1 MKKIAF
7 FCIPATGHTNPML
20 PVAAELVKRGNV
32 VRFYSF
38 DEFKE
43 KIEATGAE
51 FISCTRFLPE
61 LTAEEEQNLKNVST
75 TEMAIQDIRATRAMD
90 EYLDGEFKSFQPD
103 VVYTDSACFWGKL
116 NAWKHKV
123 PMVVSTSTFAFNQLS
138 SKYMKNS
145 PRELYDMIAGLPKIS
160 KELKTLRPL
169 GYEVKSALSLVQ
181 SDNNTDSVVYTTSA
195 FQPYAESF
203 SECYAFVGP
212 SVFSKAKPQ
221 KNKKR
226 PLVYISMGTVINE
239 RPDFYNKCIA
249 ALKDMN
255 VDVIISC
262 GKAMDRK
269 LLGTLP
275 ANVKAYPSVDQLD
288 VLSKASAFIT
298 HCGMNS
304 VSESLYMAAPMVLY
318 PQTGEQYAV
327 ARKAAEIGAG
337 TMLKDDSAEGI
348 AKAVRTILD
357 NDAYQKAADACSKDF
372 RSAPG
377 TKGAAEFIENAPH
390 KAGGVDLLKELNK
403 AKGLF
408 TLCYWAVITSLILL
422 FGFLVGWQFVWI
434 IGVAGGVLSR
444 PITNI
449 ASGYLYKGLVKKHF
463 PKK

>member
-1 MKKIAF
+1 M
-7 FCIPATGHTNPML
+7 
-20 PVAAELVKRGNV
+20 
-32 VRFYSF
+32 
-38 DEFKE
+38 
-43 KIEATGAE
+43 
-51 FISCTRFLPE
+51 
-61 LTAEEEQNLKNVST
+61 
-75 TEMAIQDIRATRAMD
+75 
-90 EYLDGEFKSFQPD
+90 
-103 VVYTDSACFWGKL
+103 
-116 NAWKHKV
+116 
-123 PMVVSTSTFAFNQLS
+123 
-138 SKYMKNS
+138 
-145 PRELYDMIAGLPKIS
+145 
-160 KELKTLRPL
+160 
-169 GYEVKSALSLVQ
+169 Q
-181 SDNNTDSVVYTTSA
+181 SDNNTDSVVYTTRA

-212 SVFSKAKPQ
+212 SVFSKAQPQ

-239 RPDFYNKCIA
+239 RPDFYNKCID